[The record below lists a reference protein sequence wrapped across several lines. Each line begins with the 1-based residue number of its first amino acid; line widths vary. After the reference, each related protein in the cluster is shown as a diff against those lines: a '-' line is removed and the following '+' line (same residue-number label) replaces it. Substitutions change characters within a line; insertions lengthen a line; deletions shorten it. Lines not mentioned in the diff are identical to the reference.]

1 MAAKVILAP
10 TWELAEPIKADVT
23 VEAEY
28 GAHIKE
34 GKKQTLAHHAGK
46 YKGGPAVSTMRPKPI
61 SSGTILVS
69 HLDLDTIIACLD
81 LLGMSDKVSDKV
93 REICGYV
100 DVNGPHRLGDIEIS
114 KEDDEKIHA
123 WWATEEAMERKPRD
137 KITDVTDDIKKA
149 GKILGEIMTH
159 EKGHIEKGK
168 KFKEEGEKLEESS
181 FSDTVGD
188 VIVRKSEQFV
198 NHLYK
203 HDKKVYKG
211 VAALNTKYNSVTV
224 SQERVVPG
232 VSCKDVVQ
240 GLWGSEAGGHDGIA
254 GSPRGKAMTEK
265 DLMDAAKALNE
276 AFKGKGIEKKAS
288 VEMDWVGNFLN
299 S

>member
-1 MAAKVILAP
+1 MAVKIILAP
-10 TWELAEPIKADVT
+10 TWELAEPIEADVT

-28 GAHIKE
+28 GAHVKE
-34 GKKQTLAHHAGK
+34 GTKQTLAHHSGK
-46 YKGGPAVSTMRPKPI
+46 YKGGPAVSTMRPKPLG
-61 SSGTILVS
+61 SGTILVS

-100 DVNGPHRLGDIEIS
+100 DVNGPHRLGDIDIS

-137 KITDVTDDIKKA
+137 KITDVTEDVKKA

-168 KFKEEGEKLEESS
+168 KFKEDGEKLDEESFFDS
-181 FSDTVGD
+181 EGIVL
-188 VIVRKSEQFV
+188 VRKSDQFV

-211 VAALNTKYNSVTV
+211 VAALNTKHNSVTV
-224 SQERVVPG
+224 SLERAVPG
-232 VSCKDVVQ
+232 VSCKNVVQ
-240 GLWGSEAGGHDGIA
+240 GLWGPEAGGHDGIA
-254 GSPRGKAMTEK
+254 GSPRGKSMTEK
-265 DLMDAAKALNE
+265 DLKDAAKALDM
-276 AFKGKGIEKKAS
+276 ALKGKSKEAL
-288 VEMDWVGNFLN
+288 DWVGHYL